1 VLTDAGYEYLV
12 AAAPGHVAA
21 VRELVIDAFED
32 SELNALQG
40 IAQRIIARIDNPCRD
55 VASGQSGTTNRSST

>member
-1 VLTDAGYEYLV
+1 
-12 AAAPGHVAA
+12 

-40 IAQRIIARIDNPCRD
+40 IAQRINARIDNPCRD
-55 VASGQSGTTNRSST
+55 VESGQSATTDRSST